1 MNWPPHNPFHGLC
14 GPCRVINHILMLPKF
29 IKSWFKS
36 KSRLQVE
43 YFQPI
48 RCYFLCLFLS
58 IPKFY
63 GVRRSTHIIAILP
76 QDVNIAWKS
85 YKLSPMCTLTEMMGK
100 CVAFLALCRTS
111 KFSLSPNFRIKCF
124 AIFKIWIS
132 TKRLHIA
139 NRSRVSICVIK
150 ILLGKCSSL

>member
-1 MNWPPHNPFHGLC
+1 MNWPHIIHGPC
-14 GPCRVINHILMLPKF
+14 GPCRVINHVLMLPKF

-36 KSRLQVE
+36 KSRLPGRV
-43 YFQPI
+43 FSAHS
-48 RCYFLCLFLS
+48 LLLS
-58 IPKFY
+58 LSFSFDTEILW
-63 GVRRSTHIIAILP
+63 RRSTHIIAILP
-76 QDVNIAWKS
+76 QDVDIAWKS
-85 YKLSPMCTLTEMMGK
+85 YKLSPMCTITEMMGK

-124 AIFKIWIS
+124 NCHFKIWIS